1 MRIGRWPLAL
11 AAGTVTTALAG
22 GIALAGIQPFGGPD
36 PLEQISAGD
45 VTGLA
50 ERDLPK
56 DRLKAILDGL
66 VAKGTLTQAQ
76 ADAVL
81 AALHD
86 AQPTHPPKPAL
97 PPHPLAFLGDL
108 MKATSGYLGLD
119 TKTLLGQLHG
129 GKSVADI
136 ANGLGAQGK
145 SAQGLIDL
153 LTRTANA
160 RVDQAV
166 AQGKLTVEQ
175 AAALRPRIATEID
188 TYVHRSFPA
197 PVLPRKP
204 ATPTPTTRS

>member
-1 MRIGRWPLAL
+1 MRIGRWPLAV
-11 AAGTVTTALAG
+11 AAGTFSTALVG
-22 GIALAGIQPFGGPD
+22 GIALAGLQPFGGAD
-36 PLEQISAGD
+36 PVEQVVPGD
-45 VTGLA
+45 PMGLA

-86 AQPTHPPKPAL
+86 AQPTRPPKAAL

-119 TKTLLGQLHG
+119 TRTLLAQLRD

-145 SAQGLIDL
+145 SAQGLRDL

-166 AQGKLTVEQ
+166 AQGTLTAEQ
-175 AAALRPRIATEID
+175 AAALKPRIATEID
-188 TYVHRSFPA
+188 TFLHRSFRA
-197 PVLPRKP
+197 PVPPRKP
-204 ATPTPTTRS
+204 AAPTPTPRS